1 MQMFIAVIN
10 ENFSVAEEAKRKMQE
25 SSHSEQR
32 FQTTSSRWANM
43 LNPYTWLS
51 SESTT
56 VDAGNAPSTLI
67 LAEEETLVQQSPL
80 PMHHEWD
87 QVGSLTFV
95 SA

>member
-25 SSHSEQR
+25 SSRSEQR
-32 FQTTSSRWANM
+32 SQTTSSRWANM
-43 LNPYTWLS
+43 LNPYTWLR

-56 VDAGNAPSTLI
+56 VDARNASSTLI

-80 PMHHEWD
+80 SMHHEWD